1 MKSSKRNLTRGG
13 VLRRIAAAFLAGV
26 FALGIAA
33 ASPID
38 AKAAGEDNNIEITTT
53 GFEAGKK
60 IGDIGM
66 SVTWNGETLSFGR
79 DSWDSFFF
87 GLTGPGVPKIDETQE
102 SEDAYNNTAL
112 EAGKTYRVWGMAY
125 KTIDDE
131 FGEETFSVKANG
143 VSLQQ
148 EEDYI
153 PDGKSSFSVGYS
165 IEDDSQNVLYIEF
178 DFTVTIPGGSDS
190 TSANVS
196 TVSTPHKHHMEWEVV
211 TEPTEDAD
219 GVIAYRCSECGYTE
233 YQQPLASF
241 GVYNY
246 NLAKQIRNA
255 AANGTITVNAA
266 KRGWIS
272 YAPEVFR
279 ALKDRPDVTLVTDY
293 RYKGVLY
300 EMTIPAGA
308 DLTALGDLDS
318 LNPGDCFGYR
328 FLAQYFTTI
337 EQ

>member
-1 MKSSKRNLTRGG
+1 MKSSKRNLTGG
-13 VLRRIAAAFLAGV
+13 VLRRVAAAFLAGV

-38 AKAAGEDNNIEITTT
+38 AKAAGSHEINFTTT
-53 GFEAGKK
+53 GMTPGSRLDDWGVSSTDGACEFDVYESPDSDDFE
-60 IGDIGM
+60 
-66 SVTWNGETLSFGR
+66 
-79 DSWDSFFF
+79 
-87 GLTGPGVPKIDETQE
+87 GP
-102 SEDAYNNTAL
+102 L
-112 EAGKTYRVWGMAY
+112 EAGKTY
-125 KTIDDE
+125 
-131 FGEETFSVKANG
+131 
-143 VSLQQ
+143 
-148 EEDYI
+148 YI
-153 PDGKSSFSVGYS
+153 FCYVDVPTAWT
-165 IEDDSQNVLYIEF
+165 DDS
-178 DFTVTIPGGSDS
+178 FTVTVNGKSLTQKTIEEADDADAASWQNGYFYIDDDEIGDMPGTQVVAWFTYSVPD
-190 TSANVS
+190 VS
-196 TVSTPHKHHMEWEVV
+196 TVSTPHTHHMEWEVV

-246 NLAKQIRNA
+246 NLARQIRNA

-300 EMTIPAGA
+300 EMT
-308 DLTALGDLDS
+308 T
-318 LNPGDCFGYR
+318 
-328 FLAQYFTTI
+328 

>member
-1 MKSSKRNLTRGG
+1 MKSSKRNLTKGG

-38 AKAAGEDNNIEITTT
+38 AKAAESHEINFTT
-53 GFEAGKK
+53 
-60 IGDIGM
+60 IGM
-66 SVTWNGETLSFGR
+66 TPGSTDEDWGLSSTDGHCGLEVYESP
-79 DSWDSFFF
+79 DSDDDFR
-87 GLTGPGVPKIDETQE
+87 GP
-102 SEDAYNNTAL
+102 L
-112 EAGKTYRVWGMAY
+112 EAGKTYYIFCSAG
-125 KTIDDE
+125 
-131 FGEETFSVKANG
+131 G
-143 VSLQQ
+143 LQPGW
-148 EEDYI
+148 I
-153 PDGKSSFSVGYS
+153 N
-165 IEDDSQNVLYIEF
+165 DS
-178 DFTVTIPGGSDS
+178 FTVTVNGKSLTRKTVDEAFEA
-190 TSANVS
+190 ANWQNGCFYIDNDEDNSHTLVAAMFTYSVPDVSSNVSKAS
-196 TVSTPHKHHMEWEVV
+196 TVSTPHTHHMEWEVV

>member
-1 MKSSKRNLTRGG
+1 MKSSKRNLTGGG

-38 AKAAGEDNNIEITTT
+38 AKAAESHEINFTT
-53 GFEAGKK
+53 
-60 IGDIGM
+60 IGM
-66 SVTWNGETLSFGR
+66 TPGSTDEDWGLSSTDGACELNVFESPDSVGFS
-79 DSWDSFFF
+79 
-87 GLTGPGVPKIDETQE
+87 GP
-102 SEDAYNNTAL
+102 L
-112 EAGKTYRVWGMAY
+112 EAGKTY
-125 KTIDDE
+125 
-131 FGEETFSVKANG
+131 
-143 VSLQQ
+143 
-148 EEDYI
+148 YI
-153 PDGKSSFSVGYS
+153 LCYADVPT
-165 IEDDSQNVLYIEF
+165 EWTDDS
-178 DFTVTIPGGSDS
+178 FTVTANGKFLTQKTIEEAFDAEAASWQNGYFYIDDDEYGNMPGTQVVAKFTYSVPDVS
-190 TSANVS
+190 SNVSKAS
-196 TVSTPHKHHMEWEVV
+196 TVSTPHTHHMEWEVV

-241 GVYNY
+241 GVYNF